1 MASKVAVRIQE
12 LEAQQKQAEAVESA
26 SSDVRDLKAMVETLA
41 EALDAL
47 QNTVI
52 RIAAAVGVED
62 IGELPQSGGADT
74 KAKAKK

>member
-12 LEAQQKQAEAVESA
+12 LEAQKKQAEAAETTAGDV
-26 SSDVRDLKAMVETLA
+26 SDVKAMVATLA
-41 EALDAL
+41 EAFDAL
-47 QNTVI
+47 QNMVL

-62 IGELPQSGGADT
+62 IGEIPQSGGADT